1 MVYPFMGILWLY
13 PLVGL
18 TVSIWPSNSA
28 ACPHTGF
35 LHFGARDSHAAQSF
49 CSLGFGL
56 TTRTLDNFSRCN
68 LSLSIERTAKMPA
81 DTFKRFMRSMSPAV
95 NVR

>member
-1 MVYPFMGILWLY
+1 MESWFILLWGYCWLY

-18 TVSIWPSNSA
+18 TVSIWPGNST

-35 LHFGARDSHAAQSF
+35 LHFGARDSHAAQSL

-56 TTRTLDNFSRCN
+56 TTTLDNFSRCN
-68 LSLSIERTAKMPA
+68 LSLSIEQTAKMLA
-81 DTFKRFMRSMSPAV
+81 DTFKAV
-95 NVR
+95 HPLNVASG

>member
-1 MVYPFMGILWLY
+1 LFGY

-18 TVSIWPSNSA
+18 AISVRTRHGA

-35 LHFGARDSHAAQSF
+35 LHFGARDSHAAQSL

-56 TTRTLDNFSRCN
+56 TTTLDNFIRCY
-68 LSLSIERTAKMPA
+68 LSLSIEQTAKMPA
-81 DTFKRFMRSMSPAV
+81 DTFRRFIRSMSPAV